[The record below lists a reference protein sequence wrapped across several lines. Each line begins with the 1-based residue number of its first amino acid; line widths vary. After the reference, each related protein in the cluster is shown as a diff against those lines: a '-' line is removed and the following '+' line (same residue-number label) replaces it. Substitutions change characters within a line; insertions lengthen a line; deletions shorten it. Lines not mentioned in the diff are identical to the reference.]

1 MSRTLFAP
9 RTGVVLAAS
18 LLAAANLGGCVIE
31 IDPPPPPGGGGGGGG
46 GAPTTIDVIL
56 INDTNLTLDPQ
67 IYVTDEAVTDLE
79 NLFTRSNKHT
89 RYGIGTIGLLGGR
102 DDASFSLS
110 CEEAR
115 VLGTLGGAFGDD
127 LDNPEGTGQQRVVSQ
142 DVNFECGETITLR
155 FSQSGGG
162 FRTTVTISQ

>member
-1 MSRTLFAP
+1 MSRTPFTRRAA
-9 RTGVVLAAS
+9 VAVAAS

-31 IDPPPPPGGGGGGGG
+31 IDPPPPSGGGGGGGG
-46 GAPTTIDVIL
+46 GTPTTIRVVL
-56 INDTNLTLDPQ
+56 INDTSLTLDPQ
-67 IYVTDEAVTDLE
+67 IYVTENAVTDLDH
-79 NLFTRSNKHT
+79 LFTRSNKYT

-102 DDASFSLS
+102 DSDSFTLA
-110 CEEAR
+110 CDDTR

-155 FSQSGGG
+155 FSQSGAQ